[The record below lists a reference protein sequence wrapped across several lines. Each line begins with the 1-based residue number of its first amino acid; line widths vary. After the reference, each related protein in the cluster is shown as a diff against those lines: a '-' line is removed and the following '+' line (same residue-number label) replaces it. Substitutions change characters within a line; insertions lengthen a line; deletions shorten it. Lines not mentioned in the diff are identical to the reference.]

1 MQNQDVQEK
10 NIFISP
16 EWYARYQSRKMESER
31 GKLLIATCRSGNY
44 LAHRT
49 VDQYNNNLKTAG
61 SEDQVL
67 YLPDIDRQFSDS
79 ETNVRLQ
86 MHVSGYDVFLFQ
98 ALYDPTSG
106 RSVDE
111 NYMAFLIAAR
121 ALREQGARHI
131 TGVLPYLAYGRQ
143 DKPTR
148 YKREATTA
156 KLMAD
161 LSINAGIDRMI
172 TWDPHS
178 TQLHGFYASTPLNL
192 LDPLIL
198 LTKSFKE
205 YKGRDDV
212 IAVAPDAGASKL
224 VTHFGRQMKVNSAIA
239 SKYRPEQEVAVNQEI
254 IGDFEGKKTAII
266 LDDIISSGGTIYS
279 VAERLIQKKGIEQ
292 IYLGISHNLCTD
304 KAFEILVKLKKHFK
318 LQRMFIT
325 NSIPPTEQFAK
336 LDFIEV
342 RCLADVLSRTIN
354 RIHYNHSV
362 SEMFFE
368 E

>member
-1 MQNQDVQEK
+1 MQNENTHDK
-10 NIFISP
+10 NFFITP
-16 EWYARYQSRKMESER
+16 EWYARHQFRKMESER
-31 GKLLIATCRSGNY
+31 GKLLIASCRSGNY
-44 LAHRT
+44 LSGKV
-49 VDQYNNNLKTAG
+49 VDQYNKSLKAAG
-61 SEDQVL
+61 SEDQAL
-67 YLPDIDRQFSDS
+67 YLPDIDKQFSDS
-79 ETNVRLQ
+79 ETSVRLKE
-86 MHVSGYDVFLFQ
+86 HVSGYDVFLFQ
-98 ALYDPTSG
+98 ALYDPTSR

-121 ALREQGARHI
+121 AMREHGARHI
-131 TGVLPYLAYGRQ
+131 TAVLPYLAYGRQ

-148 YKREATTA
+148 YSREATTA

-178 TQLHGFYASTPLNL
+178 TQLHGFYGPTPLNL

-198 LTKSFKE
+198 LTKSFKK
-205 YKGRDDV
+205 YKGRNDV

-224 VTHFGRQMKVNSAIA
+224 VTHFGRAMNINSAIA
-239 SKYRPEQEVAVNQEI
+239 SKYRPEQEVAVTQEI
-254 IGDFEGKKTAII
+254 IGDFEGKKIAII

-279 VAERLIQKKGIEQ
+279 VAERLIEKKGIEQ

-304 KAFEILVKLKKHFK
+304 KAYASLVEMRKKFK
-318 LQRMFIT
+318 LQQMFIT
-325 NSIPPTEQFAK
+325 NSIPQTEQFGK

-362 SEMFFE
+362 SELFFE